1 MAAGAKREIK
11 TTLTL
16 DGERAFKAALADSKQ
31 ELKVLG
37 SELKALTSEYKLNGD
52 QMDYLRKKSDV
63 LTREIAEQEKI
74 VAQTA
79 EMYRKAA
86 DGGEEFVGKARQLNI
101 QLNNSQSALNRMK
114 SELQAVD
121 REMEELGRDSISTGR
136 DIERGLTDA
145 AQDASREVRDMVT
158 EVDSSLGEL
167 KSFFSSGAGVAT
179 AVVGGIAAGMG
190 AFSAMSDFANES
202 AEYTLNVGKLRT
214 NAELQSADWDY
225 VETEMLRVIAI
236 TGEADTAVAGIS
248 SILNTGVADAKT
260 LNTLVNMLLGATIQ
274 YSELDFSGVA
284 ADVQKTVAQKQ
295 AVGSVAEILQNM
307 GYDVDTVNKEL
318 SHAQTDTAALNIIMG
333 YFAEGG
339 LLKVYEKYDEINRKI
354 INSQTAQQKLNNE
367 LKTLGTNI
375 GTWLAPAYEALAELV
390 SLINQVFTGE
400 KSLEEAVQYGMGMIA
415 RSAIQDPNVREM
427 YNNLYRFAPYSWFPH
442 MTPQELETTAELT
455 ARFNG
460 GGNWVGQKNIG
471 DMPEKLPET
480 AKAATEETLEIL
492 ENFENEGEEWGKRA
506 GATLYYNVVQSLL
519 DAYKAIEQETGRIN
533 KLLNSLGRCSGSAG
547 VGIVGAVAGGGNTV
561 INMELDGNRIGT
573 AIVPHLDRAM
583 GSYIARTNIS

>member
-16 DGERAFKAALADSKQ
+16 DGERAFKEALADSKQ

-79 EMYRKAA
+79 EMYHKAA

-214 NAELQSADWDY
+214 NAELQSADWDF
-225 VETEMLRVIAI
+225 VEAEMLRVIAI

-274 YSELDFSGVA
+274 YSELDFGGVA
-284 ADVQKTVAQKQ
+284 ADVQKTVDQKQ

-339 LLKVYEKYDEINRKI
+339 LLKVYEKYDEINGKVI
-354 INSQTAQQKLNNE
+354 DSQTTQQKLNDE

-471 DMPEKLPET
+471 DMPEKLPEA
-480 AKAATEETLEIL
+480 AKAATEETLDIL

-506 GATLYYNVVQSLL
+506 GATLYNNVVQSLL

-533 KLLNSLGRCSGSAG
+533 KLLNSLGRGSGSAG

-573 AIVPHLDRAM
+573 AIVPHIDRAM